1 MAEAL
6 VNLVFLVLMFL
17 AVIACIFAPLA
28 AIGIILWNWRAG
40 TNQLGKSRRAY
51 LGSSE

>member
-28 AIGIILWNWRAG
+28 AIGIILWSWRAG
-40 TNQLGKSRRAY
+40 ANESGKSRRAF